1 MKISDFPRGIITDF
15 PKSKAVLK
23 MLNDGID
30 LYKDRKNY
38 LDPFE
43 YACLITEIVID
54 PILTLLNNTLES
66 DTEIDKITSIPT
78 LSNWFARDYIISY
91 NHILDK
97 IMDLN
102 CQELNIYINFI
113 NTKINIINSL
123 KEEK

>member
-1 MKISDFPRGIITDF
+1 MKTSDFPKGIITDF
-15 PKSKAVLK
+15 PKNNAVLE

-30 LYKDRKNY
+30 LHKDQKNY

-43 YACLITEIVID
+43 YASLIIENVID
-54 PILTLLNNTLES
+54 PILTLLNTTLDSETVKLIS
-66 DTEIDKITSIPT
+66 VPT
-78 LSNWFARDYIISY
+78 LSNYCACDYIISY
-91 NHILDK
+91 NHVLDK
-97 IMDLN
+97 IMDLD

>member
-1 MKISDFPRGIITDF
+1 MKTTDFPRGIITDF

-30 LYKDRKNY
+30 FYKDQKSY
-38 LDPFE
+38 ADPFE
-43 YACLITEIVID
+43 YASLIIENVID
-54 PILTLLNNTLES
+54 PILTLLNTTLES
-66 DTEIDKITSIPT
+66 EAETDKITSVPT
-78 LSNWFARDYIISY
+78 LSNWFARDYLISY